1 MERGDKLPEDKPRGR
16 ILQLVMDRLP
26 GGVRRRLEPVLAR
39 RRWLVRGAIAALAL
53 TFLVL
58 LPGYLATQPKFLQR
72 YAEMDTFYTSWT
84 TSTHAEVSCQS
95 CHIAPRVVPRAMY
108 AVRMLGEFYA
118 SIVMPSR
125 QPRLFT
131 SPKNEPCTS
140 CHQDTRTT
148 SPAGDLKIPHRAHV
162 RVLKLPCVHCHA
174 FAVHKTNPEGK
185 HTPRMATCLVCHDGR
200 KARKD
205 CPACHTKKDLPANH
219 KSADW
224 VVVHPLKQKE
234 FDCKSCHGWTGRWCR
249 RCHLERP
256 RSHAVRWRSNHRF
269 KVQRHRNCEACHDGP
284 FCVRCHG
291 EVPRLNLDPTLRLVE

>member
-1 MERGDKLPEDKPRGR
+1 MDVLPAR
-16 ILQLVMDRLP
+16 M
-26 GGVRRRLEPVLAR
+26 RRRVELVLEK
-39 RRWLVRGAIAALAL
+39 RRWPVRGAVAALAL
-53 TFLVL
+53 TFFVLV
-58 LPGYLATQPKFLQR
+58 PGYIATQPKFLER
-72 YAEMDTFYTSWT
+72 YSSMGTFYTSWA

-95 CHIAPRVVPRAMY
+95 CHIAPRVGPRALH

-125 QPRLFT
+125 QPKLFS
-131 SPKNEPCTS
+131 SPRNEPCTS

-162 RVLKLPCVHCHA
+162 RVLKLSCVHCHSYV
-174 FAVHKTNPEGK
+174 VHTKNPEGK

-205 CPACHTKKDLPANH
+205 CPACHEKKDLPANH

-224 VVVHPLKQKE
+224 AVLHALKQKE
-234 FDCKSCHGWTGRWCR
+234 IDCKSCHGWTDRWCR
-249 RCHLERP
+249 QCHLERP
-256 RSHAVRWRSNHRF
+256 KSHAARWRTNHRF
-269 KVQRHRNCEACHDGP
+269 KVQRHRDCEACHKGS